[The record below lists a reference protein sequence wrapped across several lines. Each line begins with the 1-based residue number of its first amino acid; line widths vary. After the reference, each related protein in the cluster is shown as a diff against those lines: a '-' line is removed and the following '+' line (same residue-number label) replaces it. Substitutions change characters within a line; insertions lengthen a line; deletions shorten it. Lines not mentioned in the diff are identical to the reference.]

1 MPQHSSDG
9 AAENSNRNQ
18 RHHYRPRE
26 NQPICHC
33 CRRGLLGALLSPQK
47 WGYATSPVNSSL
59 LSPSPSPPFSSTF
72 HPLPYH
78 PFRSS
83 ALNRARW
90 SGGSAIS
97 SPSGV
102 RAEPRPPTHFCAISA
117 QKMASCSAEKWGY
130 SKLPVPL

>member
-59 LSPSPSPPFSSTF
+59 LSPMNFPPFSSTF
-72 HPLPYH
+72 HPLHYH

-102 RAEPRPPTHFCAISA
+102 AGQSPGRPRISVQFQLKRWRLVA
-117 QKMASCSAEKWGY
+117 LK